1 MGDTGVSKSRR
12 LASDMG
18 WPGRGKRVSGGK
30 PLSVAESEEILTTK
44 DLARYLR
51 CHVSTL
57 YRMVN
62 RGEIPH
68 FRLGTDI
75 RFRRSAIERWLDEQ
89 GRERK

>member
-1 MGDTGVSKSRR
+1 MLPTD
-12 LASDMG
+12 
-18 WPGRGKRVSGGK
+18 P
-30 PLSVAESEEILTTK
+30 EEVLTAK

-68 FRLGTDI
+68 FRLGSDI
-75 RFRRSAIERWLDEQ
+75 RFRRSVIHKWLDKQ
-89 GRERK
+89 DRRKG